1 MIESVWIYLA
11 PMVVLAGLVRGYIGF
26 GFAAIAVVGMNL
38 FLTPQQS
45 VPVVLGLDLLCSAPL
60 LTQALKQADIPT
72 FKLLTLGSVIGI
84 PLGLGLLLLV
94 PSEQLKLGICVLI
107 LVISLLLA
115 LDVRFK
121 GTDTLAGKLSFGIL
135 AGAGT
140 SGSSVGGPII
150 VSYMLSSSLTSATQ
164 RATMIL
170 FFVVSEIVALGA
182 LFSSGLIGWDIVKLT
197 MILLIPTLIAVRIG
211 QWLFNKRQP
220 HSFKPTALPIMVM
233 VALLGISSAVGH

>member
-1 MIESVWIYLA
+1 MIESVWIYLV

-60 LTQALKQADIPT
+60 LRQALKQADIPT

-121 GTDTLAGKLSFGIL
+121 GTDTLAGKLGFGIL

-150 VSYMLSSSLTSATQ
+150 VSYMLSSSLTSTRRQ
-164 RATMIL
+164 RNA
-170 FFVVSEIVALGA
+170 
-182 LFSSGLIGWDIVKLT
+182 
-197 MILLIPTLIAVRIG
+197 P
-211 QWLFNKRQP
+211 P
-220 HSFKPTALPIMVM
+220 
-233 VALLGISSAVGH
+233 